1 VRLLINCPCP
11 FAETNTAQWLVVRG
25 ICRPGRAPISCTGSG
40 HPLVQPS
47 CSLIPSRSRPCEKA
61 QRLLKAGTSCS
72 WRRTLLMIA
81 ILIAALLVLS
91 VSVVTVGERRR
102 RRRRGGGD
110 GASDGLGQG
119 NDGANSTPGCAA
131 TFLPLPSSSP
141 AFVSYSGIYC
151 RRGCSCVASLCW
163 FPRACSFCKPSI
175 VRFLV
180 LHLSILQDRMLI
192 LFASDTRRPK
202 QACSSYI
209 SISMGID
216 SGRVNRSIKT
226 F

>member
-1 VRLLINCPCP
+1 
-11 FAETNTAQWLVVRG
+11 VRG
-25 ICRPGRAPISCTGSG
+25 ICRPARAPISYPGSG
-40 HPLVQPS
+40 HPTFRSYHIHLGS
-47 CSLIPSRSRPCEKA
+47 RRLPSRSRPCEKA
-61 QRLLKAGTSCS
+61 QRLLKPARTSCP
-72 WRRTLLMIA
+72 WRRTVLMIA
-81 ILIAALLVLS
+81 ILIAALLVLC
-91 VSVVTVGERRR
+91 VSFVTVGERRR
-102 RRRRGGGD
+102 RD
-110 GASDGLGQG
+110 AGASDGSGQG
-119 NDGANSTPGCAA
+119 NDGANSTPALYFECAA

-192 LFASDTRRPK
+192 LFARDTRRPK

-209 SISMGID
+209 SISIPGE
-216 SGRVNRSIKT
+216 
-226 F
+226 